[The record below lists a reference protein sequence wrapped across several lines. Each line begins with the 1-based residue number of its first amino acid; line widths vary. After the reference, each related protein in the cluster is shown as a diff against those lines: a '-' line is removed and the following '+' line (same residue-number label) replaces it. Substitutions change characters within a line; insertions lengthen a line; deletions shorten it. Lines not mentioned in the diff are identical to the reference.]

1 MKFVIFH
8 GSFGHPEENWIPE
21 LRDSLQALGQEVIAP
36 TFPCDD
42 WDEVCQAGPG
52 SNSKH
57 QNLNSWLKV
66 FKDEVLPQI
75 KKGDRLCFV
84 GHSIAPVFIL
94 HVVSNFNLQLDS
106 AIFASPFMDDIG
118 GEYWQFLVVNK
129 TFYVH
134 NFDWDQLHKLIPT
147 SYVLYSDDDPYID
160 QKFFLDFGQKM
171 KSSMIMVKR
180 AGHLNASVNL
190 NEFPL
195 ILELCKSRLDLNLY
209 QKYLGHRRELYGVD
223 YIKNSE
229 EVIYLKA
236 NEIFDE
242 GIFKFRNLRKHGFCT
257 LFTKTEFWDTQ
268 SLYMSECRK
277 AAKRMKDL
285 TRVFVV
291 SDVRELSRP
300 LLREQVNLD
309 INSDVKV
316 YFVMES
322 DISKVTDHP
331 DFGVWDYEYLCTVD
345 PSSNEATLSSRK
357 HDIEMGRNWEEE
369 ILKVAVRIQNIERDI
384 DSFIK
389 SHSSL
394 QSSKN

>member
-21 LRDSLQALGQEVIAP
+21 LRDSLLALGQEVIVP

-52 SNSKH
+52 THAKYQS
-57 QNLNSWLKV
+57 LNNWLDV
-66 FKDEVLPQI
+66 FEKKVLPLI
-75 KKGDRLCFV
+75 NKDDKLCFV

-94 HVVSNFNLQLDS
+94 HVVSRFKLQLDS
-106 AIFASPFMDDIG
+106 AVFASPFMEDIG
-118 GEYWQFLVVNK
+118 GEHWQFKVVNE

-134 NFDWDQLHKLIPT
+134 NFNYEELHKLIPT

-171 KSSMIMVKR
+171 NSSMIMVKR
-180 AGHLNASVNL
+180 AGHLNASANL

-229 EVIYLKA
+229 EIIYLKA

-242 GIFKFRNLRKHGFCT
+242 GIFKFRNLKKHGFCT
-257 LFTKTEFWDTQ
+257 LFTKTKFWDTQ
-268 SLYMSECRK
+268 SLYLSECRK

-291 SDVRELSRP
+291 SDVSELSRP

-309 INSDVKV
+309 IKSDVRV

-322 DISKVTDHP
+322 DINKVTDQP

-345 PSSNEATLSSRK
+345 PNSNEATLSSRK
-357 HDIEMGRNWEEE
+357 QDIEKGRKWENL
-369 ILKVAVRIQNIERDI
+369 ILKSASRIQNIDLDI
-384 DSFIK
+384 DNFVLA
-389 SHSSL
+389 H
-394 QSSKN
+394 

>member
-1 MKFVIFH
+1 MKFIIFH

-21 LRDSLQALGQEVIAP
+21 LRDSLLALGQEVIVP
-36 TFPCDD
+36 KFPVDD
-42 WDEVCQAGPG
+42 WDEVCKRGPG
-52 SNSKH
+52 HEAKRQSLSNW
-57 QNLNSWLKV
+57 LNV
-66 FKDEVLPQI
+66 FEKEVLPMI
-75 KKGDRLCFV
+75 NEDDKLCFV

-94 HVVSNFNLQLDS
+94 HVVNKFNLQLDS
-106 AIFASPFMDDIG
+106 AVFASPFLDDIG
-118 GEYWQFLVVNK
+118 GDHWQFKIVNE

-134 NFDWDQLHKLIPT
+134 NFEWDKLRKLIPT
-147 SYVLYSDDDPYID
+147 SYVLYSDNDPYID
-160 QKFFLDFGQKM
+160 QKFFLDFGAKM

-180 AGHLNASVNL
+180 AGHLSTSSANL

-195 ILELCKSRLDLNLY
+195 LLELCKSRLDLNLY

-291 SDVRELSRP
+291 SDVSELSRP
-300 LLREQVNLD
+300 LLHEQVSLD
-309 INSDVKV
+309 IQSDIKV
-316 YFVMES
+316 YFVMET
-322 DISKVTDHP
+322 DIVKVIDQP
-331 DFGVWDYEYLCTVD
+331 DFGVWDYEYLCVVD
-345 PSSNEATLSSRK
+345 PIDNEAMLSSRK
-357 HDIEMGRNWEEE
+357 SDIDNGKLWEQQ
-369 ILKVAVRIQNIERDI
+369 ILKTATRIARYPDDVEL
-384 DSFIK
+384 FIK
-389 SHSSL
+389 ANL
-394 QSSKN
+394 Q